1 LIESRKIDE
10 YVLAVCRVE
19 VLRVQT
25 KIPQALGACSG
36 QNKFQELK
44 GRKIKALSFTCAAVR
59 RKGDFTVVMMRNMR
73 QR

>member
-10 YVLAVCRVE
+10 YVLAMCRVE

-44 GRKIKALSFTCAAVR
+44 GHKIKALSSF
-59 RKGDFTVVMMRNMR
+59 
-73 QR
+73 